1 MTPDAWPK
9 LDYAADRET
18 FEALHLWSQIVGKAR
33 TACAPWLNHGWQVAL
48 YVSPRGLT
56 TSSVPNGAAIFDME
70 FDFIDHLLRVRASN
84 GYAGVLPLAGET
96 VASFYR
102 AVDQMLV
109 RAGVP
114 TQINGAPNEI
124 ADATPFAADDRPRRY
139 DPDAASRLWRALIQ
153 IDRVFQ
159 IFRTGFLGK
168 SSPVHFF
175 WGSFDLAV
183 TRFSGRPAP
192 LHPGGVPGL
201 PDAVTREAYSHEV
214 SSAGFWPGGPGFPQ
228 AAFYAYAYPTPAG
241 YAEAPVE
248 PASAFWSAALGEWL
262 LPYDAVRRAPDPDAA
277 LLGFLGSTHRAAAER
292 AGWDPALECALGVPG
307 RPRPVGPPAAA

>member
-1 MTPDAWPK
+1 MTSKVSNPWPEVDFSK
-9 LDYAADRET
+9 DRET

-56 TSSVPNGAAIFDME
+56 TSSVPNGAAIFDIE

-84 GYAGVLPLAGET
+84 GYSGVLPLAGET

-102 AVDQMLV
+102 ALDAMLV
-109 RAGVP
+109 HAGVP

-159 IFRTGFLGK
+159 VFRTGFLGK

-192 LHPGGVPGL
+192 PHPGGVPHL
-201 PDAVTREAYSHEV
+201 LDSVAREAYSHEV
-214 SSAGFWPGGPGFPQ
+214 SSAGFWPGGGLIDYP
-228 AAFYAYAYPTPAG
+228 AFYSYAYP
-241 YAEAPVE
+241 E
-248 PASAFWSAALGEWL
+248 PKGFRTAALAPPAALFHEGLGEFI
-262 LPYDAVRRAPDPDAA
+262 LPYEAVRTAPDPDSA
-277 LLGFLGSTHRAAAER
+277 LLDFLRSTYAAA
-292 AGWDPALECALGVPG
+292 ADAGGWDRRALECDFGKPGVP
-307 RPRPVGPPAAA
+307 RPC